1 MRTLSARLGL
11 TLGLGLILTGCTMTA
26 GDATKSAVCD
36 QFKPIR
42 WSSADTVETIRQVKE
57 ANAVG
62 VAVCGWRP

>member
-1 MRTLSARLGL
+1 
-11 TLGLGLILTGCTMTA
+11 MTA